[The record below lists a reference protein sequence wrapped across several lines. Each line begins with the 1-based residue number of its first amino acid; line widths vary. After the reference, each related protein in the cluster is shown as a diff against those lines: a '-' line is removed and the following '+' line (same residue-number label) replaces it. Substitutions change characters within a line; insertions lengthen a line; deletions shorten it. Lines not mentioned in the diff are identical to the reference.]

1 MLPNP
6 GRKCRR
12 CGSENCSLVAEK
24 EFHPTADPR
33 GPQIKRGGMI
43 YVYRCRCGNAFSYTE
58 TWGDEPAD
66 SEPATSGE
74 SRR

>member
-43 YVYRCRCGNAFSYTE
+43 YVYRCRCGNAFSFTE
-58 TWGDEPAD
+58 TFGEESPGTEREPAA
-66 SEPATSGE
+66 EA
-74 SRR
+74 SR